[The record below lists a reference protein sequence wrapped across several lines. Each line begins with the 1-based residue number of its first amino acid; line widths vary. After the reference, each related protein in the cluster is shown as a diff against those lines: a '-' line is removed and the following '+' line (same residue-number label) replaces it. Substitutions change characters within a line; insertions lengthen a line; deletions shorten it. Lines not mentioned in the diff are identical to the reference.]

1 MNKLEQ
7 YRMNH
12 ICNMIYDEVMVDL
25 MVKNYPFKRWYG
37 DLMVCE
43 TENWHVLQYRNDIVA
58 AISKNSNVLYD
69 FLRRFYPYS
78 KSVNIY
84 ISKFGKT
91 FSEKYSY
98 DEKCTWRVLK

>member
-12 ICNMIYDEVMVDL
+12 ICVLNYDGVMVDL

-37 DLMVCE
+37 DLTVCE
-43 TENWHVLQYRNDIVA
+43 TENWYVLQYRNDIVA
-58 AISKNSNVLYD
+58 AMSKKSNVLFD
-69 FLRRFYPYS
+69 FSRMFYTYS
-78 KSVNIY
+78 KSLNMY
-84 ISKFGKT
+84 ISKFGRT

-98 DEKCTWRVLK
+98 DEKITWRAIK